1 MGPLGE
7 VSSGSWGSSCPTCGR
22 RTRCGCNS
30 GYFSAFSSWPE
41 SGWSTSL
48 CRSSTRKSVGDTHLF
63 CHNFFSQNFYFLK
76 FNFAKFTLSKHNLTK
91 SKFFIGLL
99 QSTFFFSVCSGRLH
113 PNLEQCYHRLLLATD
128 SGLCYLEM
136 VSGRWDFWART
147 PEHFPEFP
155 VDPSSAVYHQR
166 DPGKHL
172 FSCSI
177 SINWKSQN

>member
-1 MGPLGE
+1 MFCFSLYFQRQTRATVMGPLGE

-48 CRSSTRKSVGDTHLF
+48 CRSSTRKSVGDSHLF

-76 FNFAKFTLSKHNLTK
+76 FNFSKFTLSKHNLTK

-99 QSTFFFSVCSGRLH
+99 QSIFF
-113 PNLEQCYHRLLLATD
+113 
-128 SGLCYLEM
+128 LCLQ
-136 VSGRWDFWART
+136 WT
-147 PEHFPEFP
+147 PSPQP
-155 VDPSSAVYHQR
+155 RAVLPSTSA
-166 DPGKHL
+166 G
-172 FSCSI
+172 
-177 SINWKSQN
+177 N